1 MADILAIGELLIDFT
16 AITEKN
22 GDIYYKQNAGGA
34 PANVVCM
41 AAKLGAST
49 GFIGKIGKDMF
60 GNYLKGIL
68 EERNVDTRGLIL
80 DKDFST
86 TLAFVKNGSHGER
99 DFVFYRRNSADLN
112 MKFSE
117 VNLKLIDE
125 CKIFHFG
132 ALSLTAEPS
141 KSATI
146 NAVEYAKAKGKI
158 ISYDPNWR
166 PILWQSKEQAVQAMK
181 NVLRYVD
188 IIKVSEEE
196 LQIITDCGN
205 LLPAI
210 AKLLNMGIK
219 IVCIT
224 QGAKGCI
231 IATKSSVELYPA
243 YKVDSVDTLG
253 SGDSFLGGFLYKLLE
268 KSKDI
273 TELTSDELYEMSDF
287 ASACGAIT
295 SMEHGAIPAMPDLKE
310 VEEFMEKTE
319 KYS

>member
-68 EERNVDTRGLIL
+68 EERKVDTRGLIL

-146 NAVEYAKAKGKI
+146 RSWASSLNSDTRI
-158 ISYDPNWR
+158 TIPPST
-166 PILWQSKEQAVQAMK
+166 LWK
-181 NVLRYVD
+181 NL
-188 IIKVSEEE
+188 
-196 LQIITDCGN
+196 
-205 LLPAI
+205 
-210 AKLLNMGIK
+210 
-219 IVCIT
+219 
-224 QGAKGCI
+224 
-231 IATKSSVELYPA
+231 
-243 YKVDSVDTLG
+243 
-253 SGDSFLGGFLYKLLE
+253 SGQR
-268 KSKDI
+268 
-273 TELTSDELYEMSDF
+273 
-287 ASACGAIT
+287 
-295 SMEHGAIPAMPDLKE
+295 
-310 VEEFMEKTE
+310 
-319 KYS
+319 